1 MKGGAIFM
9 KKYLATGAIVQ
20 TIIIVLRWMLGKSR
34 GIIKE
39 NKLNMFFWICLFIG
53 VIVNVVLWPIS
64 IVSEIIST
72 IKGI

>member
-1 MKGGAIFM
+1 M